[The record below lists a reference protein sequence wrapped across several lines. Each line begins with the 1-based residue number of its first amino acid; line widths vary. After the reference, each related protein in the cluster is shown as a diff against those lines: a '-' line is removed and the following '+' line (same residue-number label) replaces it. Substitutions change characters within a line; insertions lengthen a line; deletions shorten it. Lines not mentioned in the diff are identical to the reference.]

1 MVADLLFSADSSV
14 TALLAWANPV
24 PVVRKGGNR
33 RPVGV
38 FKQGPEHSSCQM
50 TAWHVWKD
58 KSSFLFHKS
67 LKLEVVEATKIPKR
81 TRRREETEAPSS
93 RSHGGN
99 GELATLPGLFEFFLA
114 ETFEASV

>member
-1 MVADLLFSADSSV
+1 MVADLLFSVDSSV

-24 PVVRKGGNR
+24 PAVRKGGNR

-38 FKQGPEHSSCQM
+38 FKQDLEHSSCQM
-50 TAWHVWKD
+50 TAWRAWKD

-67 LKLEVVEATKIPKR
+67 LKLEVVEATKIQKR
-81 TRRREETEAPSS
+81 TRQREKTEAPSS

-99 GELATLPGLFEFFLA
+99 GKLATLPGLFGFFLA
-114 ETFEASV
+114 ESFEASV